1 MEYISTKEASLKW
14 GISERRIRV
23 LCSEN
28 RIKGAFSLGKTWNIP
43 KDAEKPYDRRF
54 EKKKKVVVFGGGFGV
69 GEALAEKFLNMHC
82 DVTVLDRKE
91 NSNNQIKSIIIK
103 YNNKSIEDACKE
115 IDDVDLLI
123 IYPSIYLNS
132 SILKTAKQDLDSI
145 IDLNLKTSFYVM
157 KNLIQKL
164 RRSKGQIIIM
174 SSSAGAMPEP
184 MSSAYCMSQSALIML
199 GKCLAVSEGKNKVRV
214 NTILMGPATDS
225 KTFTNIV
232 SKDEIENWK
241 QLNPLGRMCEI
252 KDFVDAVVYLSG
264 FGGSKVDNLTGV
276 QLSVDC
282 GESITGQLFQ
292 EEE

>member
-1 MEYISTKEASLKW
+1 MDYISTKDASLKW
-14 GISERRIRV
+14 GISERRIRI

-43 KDAEKPYDRRF
+43 KDAEKPFDRRF
-54 EKKKKVVVFGGGFGV
+54 EKKKKVVVFGGSFGV

-82 DVTVLDRKE
+82 DVTALDKKE
-91 NSNNQIKSIIIK
+91 NLNSQIKSIIIK
-103 YNNKSIEDACKE
+103 YNNKSIEDACNK
-115 IDDVDLLI
+115 IDDIDLLI
-123 IYPSIYLNS
+123 IYPSIYSNAS
-132 SILKTAKQDLDSI
+132 VLKTTNQDLDSI
-145 IDLNLKTSFYVM
+145 IDLIVKTSFYVM
-157 KNLIQKL
+157 QNLIKKL
-164 RRSKGQIIIM
+164 RKNNGQIIIM
-174 SSSAGAMPEP
+174 SSSAGVMPEP
-184 MSSAYCMSQSALIML
+184 MSPAYCMSQSALIML

-214 NTILMGPATDS
+214 NSVLMGPATDS

-241 QLNPLGRMCEI
+241 QLNPLGSMCEI

-282 GESITGQLFQ
+282 GESITSQLFQ
-292 EEE
+292 EAK